1 MHINMKYYIVS
12 IGAIFISLGI
22 GILVGYNLNYD
33 QELSKQQASVIS
45 DLDNKF
51 DALKVTND
59 NLEKSLADLSDD
71 YDKAIAF
78 INDNV
83 NNLVVGRL
91 TDKNIGIISTNQ
103 DNDYTKEIKE
113 IITTANGNV
122 AFDITLNNNIFNE
135 KKIEELATKLNL
147 EIKDTKDIMAYIEE
161 ALSESNATLK
171 LKELEDAEMIKIN
184 SLNENYQS
192 YNSVVIAG
200 GNNGKLG
207 KEQYENID
215 KILIETLKDKDK
227 NIVGVQESNTKFSYV
242 DLYFNDKVTTIDNV
256 NWLFSNRM
264 FALFIEDLEKYSSWQ
279 YSGESEL
286 LLIGLKEGILSYENV
301 MQFYLDQMIRDG
313 VIYSIHQFFENLFR
327 ICKDKASMGQISNTF
342 GMNKVKQVSLDA
354 LLDKLPLG
362 LGKVFI
368 QEKYFCVKNME
379 R

>member
-103 DNDYTKEIKE
+103 DNDYTKEINE

-135 KKIEELATKLNL
+135 KKIEALATKLNL
-147 EIKDTKDIMAYIEE
+147 EIKDTKDIMAYIEK
-161 ALSESNATLK
+161 ALSESNASLK

-192 YNSVVIAG
+192 YNSVVIVG

-227 NIVGVQESNTKFSYV
+227 NIVGVQQSNTKFSYV

-256 NWLFSNRM
+256 
-264 FALFIEDLEKYSSWQ
+264 D
-279 YSGESEL
+279 
-286 LLIGLKEGILSYENV
+286 EGIGKLSLV
-301 MQFYLDQMIRDG
+301 MVLQDS
-313 VIYSIHQFFENLFR
+313 SIAG
-327 ICKDKASMGQISNTF
+327 KF
-342 GMNKVKQVSLDA
+342 G
-354 LLDKLPLG
+354 KLEGSDSIIPY
-362 LGKVFI
+362 K
-368 QEKYFCVKNME
+368 K
-379 R
+379 

>member
-22 GILVGYNLNYD
+22 GILVGYNMNYD

-103 DNDYTKEIKE
+103 DNDYTKEINE

-192 YNSVVIAG
+192 YNSVVIVG

-207 KEQYENID
+207 NEQYENID

-227 NIVGVQESNTKFSYV
+227 NIVGVQQSNTKFSYV

-256 NWLFSNRM
+256 
-264 FALFIEDLEKYSSWQ
+264 D
-279 YSGESEL
+279 
-286 LLIGLKEGILSYENV
+286 EGIGKLSLV
-301 MQFYLDQMIRDG
+301 MVLQDS
-313 VIYSIHQFFENLFR
+313 SIAG
-327 ICKDKASMGQISNTF
+327 KF
-342 GMNKVKQVSLDA
+342 G
-354 LLDKLPLG
+354 KLEGSDSIIPY
-362 LGKVFI
+362 K
-368 QEKYFCVKNME
+368 K
-379 R
+379 

>member
-103 DNDYTKEIKE
+103 DNDYTKEINE

-192 YNSVVIAG
+192 YNSVVIVG

-215 KILIETLKDKDK
+215 KILIETLKDKEK

-256 NWLFSNRM
+256 
-264 FALFIEDLEKYSSWQ
+264 D
-279 YSGESEL
+279 
-286 LLIGLKEGILSYENV
+286 EGIGKLSLV
-301 MQFYLDQMIRDG
+301 MVLQDS
-313 VIYSIHQFFENLFR
+313 SIAG
-327 ICKDKASMGQISNTF
+327 KF
-342 GMNKVKQVSLDA
+342 G
-354 LLDKLPLG
+354 KLEGSDSIIPY
-362 LGKVFI
+362 K
-368 QEKYFCVKNME
+368 K
-379 R
+379 

>member
-135 KKIEELATKLNL
+135 KKIEALATKLNL
-147 EIKDTKDIMAYIEE
+147 EIKDTKDIIVYIEE

-192 YNSVVIAG
+192 YNSVVIVG

-256 NWLFSNRM
+256 
-264 FALFIEDLEKYSSWQ
+264 D
-279 YSGESEL
+279 
-286 LLIGLKEGILSYENV
+286 EGIGKLSLV
-301 MQFYLDQMIRDG
+301 MVLQDS
-313 VIYSIHQFFENLFR
+313 SIAG
-327 ICKDKASMGQISNTF
+327 KF
-342 GMNKVKQVSLDA
+342 G
-354 LLDKLPLG
+354 KLEGSDSIIPY
-362 LGKVFI
+362 K
-368 QEKYFCVKNME
+368 K
-379 R
+379 

>member
-103 DNDYTKEIKE
+103 DNDYTKEINE

-147 EIKDTKDIMAYIEE
+147 EIKDTKDIMAYIEK
-161 ALSESNATLK
+161 ALSESNASLK

-192 YNSVVIAG
+192 YNSVVIVG

-227 NIVGVQESNTKFSYV
+227 NIVGVQQSNTKFSYV

-256 NWLFSNRM
+256 
-264 FALFIEDLEKYSSWQ
+264 D
-279 YSGESEL
+279 
-286 LLIGLKEGILSYENV
+286 EGIGKLSLV
-301 MQFYLDQMIRDG
+301 MVLQDS
-313 VIYSIHQFFENLFR
+313 SIAG
-327 ICKDKASMGQISNTF
+327 KF
-342 GMNKVKQVSLDA
+342 G
-354 LLDKLPLG
+354 KLEGSDSIIPY
-362 LGKVFI
+362 K
-368 QEKYFCVKNME
+368 K
-379 R
+379 

>member
-147 EIKDTKDIMAYIEE
+147 EIKDTKDIIVYIEE
-161 ALSESNATLK
+161 ALSESNASLK

-192 YNSVVIAG
+192 YNSVVIVG

-227 NIVGVQESNTKFSYV
+227 NIVGVQQSNTKFSYV

-256 NWLFSNRM
+256 
-264 FALFIEDLEKYSSWQ
+264 D
-279 YSGESEL
+279 
-286 LLIGLKEGILSYENV
+286 EGIGKLSLV
-301 MQFYLDQMIRDG
+301 MVLQDS
-313 VIYSIHQFFENLFR
+313 SIAG
-327 ICKDKASMGQISNTF
+327 KF
-342 GMNKVKQVSLDA
+342 G
-354 LLDKLPLG
+354 KLEGSDSIIPY
-362 LGKVFI
+362 K
-368 QEKYFCVKNME
+368 K
-379 R
+379 

>member
-103 DNDYTKEIKE
+103 DNDYTKEINE

-161 ALSESNATLK
+161 ALSESNASLK

-192 YNSVVIAG
+192 YNSVVIVG

-256 NWLFSNRM
+256 
-264 FALFIEDLEKYSSWQ
+264 D
-279 YSGESEL
+279 
-286 LLIGLKEGILSYENV
+286 EGIGKLSLV
-301 MQFYLDQMIRDG
+301 MVLQDS
-313 VIYSIHQFFENLFR
+313 SIAG
-327 ICKDKASMGQISNTF
+327 KF
-342 GMNKVKQVSLDA
+342 G
-354 LLDKLPLG
+354 KLEGSDSIIPY
-362 LGKVFI
+362 K
-368 QEKYFCVKNME
+368 K
-379 R
+379 

>member
-103 DNDYTKEIKE
+103 DNDYTKEINE

-135 KKIEELATKLNL
+135 KKIEALATKLNL
-147 EIKDTKDIMAYIEE
+147 EIKDTKDIIVYIEE
-161 ALSESNATLK
+161 ALSESNASLK

-192 YNSVVIAG
+192 YNSVVIVG

-256 NWLFSNRM
+256 
-264 FALFIEDLEKYSSWQ
+264 D
-279 YSGESEL
+279 
-286 LLIGLKEGILSYENV
+286 EGIGKLSLV
-301 MQFYLDQMIRDG
+301 MVLQDS
-313 VIYSIHQFFENLFR
+313 SIAG
-327 ICKDKASMGQISNTF
+327 KF
-342 GMNKVKQVSLDA
+342 G
-354 LLDKLPLG
+354 KLEGSDSIIPY
-362 LGKVFI
+362 K
-368 QEKYFCVKNME
+368 K
-379 R
+379 

>member
-135 KKIEELATKLNL
+135 KKIEELATKLNS
-147 EIKDTKDIMAYIEE
+147 EIKDTKDIMAYIEK
-161 ALSESNATLK
+161 ALSESNASLK

-192 YNSVVIAG
+192 YNSVVIVG

-256 NWLFSNRM
+256 
-264 FALFIEDLEKYSSWQ
+264 D
-279 YSGESEL
+279 
-286 LLIGLKEGILSYENV
+286 EGIGKLSLV
-301 MQFYLDQMIRDG
+301 MVLQDS
-313 VIYSIHQFFENLFR
+313 SIAG
-327 ICKDKASMGQISNTF
+327 KF
-342 GMNKVKQVSLDA
+342 G
-354 LLDKLPLG
+354 KLEGSDSIIPY
-362 LGKVFI
+362 K
-368 QEKYFCVKNME
+368 K
-379 R
+379 

>member
-113 IITTANGNV
+113 II
-122 AFDITLNNNIFNE
+122 E
-135 KKIEELATKLNL
+135 
-147 EIKDTKDIMAYIEE
+147 
-161 ALSESNATLK
+161 
-171 LKELEDAEMIKIN
+171 
-184 SLNENYQS
+184 
-192 YNSVVIAG
+192 
-200 GNNGKLG
+200 
-207 KEQYENID
+207 
-215 KILIETLKDKDK
+215 
-227 NIVGVQESNTKFSYV
+227 
-242 DLYFNDKVTTIDNV
+242 
-256 NWLFSNRM
+256 
-264 FALFIEDLEKYSSWQ
+264 
-279 YSGESEL
+279 
-286 LLIGLKEGILSYENV
+286 
-301 MQFYLDQMIRDG
+301 
-313 VIYSIHQFFENLFR
+313 
-327 ICKDKASMGQISNTF
+327 
-342 GMNKVKQVSLDA
+342 
-354 LLDKLPLG
+354 
-362 LGKVFI
+362 
-368 QEKYFCVKNME
+368 
-379 R
+379 

>member
-103 DNDYTKEIKE
+103 DNDYTKEINE

-135 KKIEELATKLNL
+135 KKIEALATKLNL
-147 EIKDTKDIMAYIEE
+147 EIKDTKDIMAYIEK
-161 ALSESNATLK
+161 ALSESNASLK

-192 YNSVVIAG
+192 YNSVVIVG

-256 NWLFSNRM
+256 
-264 FALFIEDLEKYSSWQ
+264 D
-279 YSGESEL
+279 
-286 LLIGLKEGILSYENV
+286 EGIGKLSLV
-301 MQFYLDQMIRDG
+301 MVLQDS
-313 VIYSIHQFFENLFR
+313 SIAG
-327 ICKDKASMGQISNTF
+327 KF
-342 GMNKVKQVSLDA
+342 G
-354 LLDKLPLG
+354 KLEGSDSIIPY
-362 LGKVFI
+362 K
-368 QEKYFCVKNME
+368 K
-379 R
+379 